1 MVQVDRPAREP
12 RVGFVGLGAMG
23 RPMATHLVGAGFAVT
38 VHSRSPGPV
47 EALVALGASR
57 ASTPAEVSSRSD
69 VILTSLP
76 GLDEVEAVV
85 TGPDGL
91 LSSLAAGSVIVDMST
106 LPPLGARRVALA
118 VQQARGSFLDAPV
131 SGGVRGA
138 QEATL
143 SIMVGG
149 SAAALE
155 RARPVLDALGSTI
168 VHCGE
173 SGAGQIAKACN
184 QLVVLSTIH
193 TVAQALVLAAAAGV
207 DPARIREALLGGF
220 ANSRVLDVHGQRML
234 DRNFQPGGTVRQ
246 NLRDARI
253 VLASADELGVSLHS
267 FEPVADALQALVDD
281 GQEGLDHSALFLVVE
296 RAAGRTPG

>member
-1 MVQVDRPAREP
+1 
-12 RVGFVGLGAMG
+12 MG
-23 RPMATHLVGAGFAVT
+23 RPMATHLVEAGFPLT
-38 VHSRSPGPV
+38 VHSRSWGPV
-47 EALVALGASR
+47 EALVAVGASA
-57 ASTPAEVSSRSD
+57 ASTPAEVASNSD

-85 TGPDGL
+85 LGPDGFTT
-91 LSSLAAGSVIVDMST
+91 SLTPGTLVVDMST
-106 LPPLGARRVALA
+106 IPPLDARRVAMA
-118 VQQARGSFLDAPV
+118 VREVRGDFLDAPV

-149 SAAALE
+149 ASEALD
-155 RARPVLDALGSTI
+155 RARPVLEALGKTI

-220 ANSRVLDVHGQRML
+220 AYSRVLDVHGQRML
-234 DRNFQPGGTVRQ
+234 DRDFRPGGTVKQ
-246 NLRDARI
+246 NQRDASI
-253 VLASADELGVSLHS
+253 VLASARELGVPLRS
-267 FEPVADALQALVDD
+267 FEPVAEGLQLLVD
-281 GQEGLDHSALFLVVE
+281 EGKEALDHSALFLIVE
-296 RAAGRTPG
+296 RSAGGRPS

>member
-1 MVQVDRPAREP
+1 MADTTARDL

-23 RPMATHLVGAGFAVT
+23 RPMATHLVEAGFPLT

-47 EALVALGASR
+47 EALVALGASA
-57 ASTPAEVSSRSD
+57 ASTPAEVASHSD

-85 TGPDGL
+85 LGPDGFTT
-91 LSSLAAGSVIVDMST
+91 SLTPGTVVVDMST
-106 LPPLGARRVALA
+106 IPPLDARRVAMA
-118 VQQARGSFLDAPV
+118 VREVRGDFLDAPV

-138 QEATL
+138 QEGTL

-149 SAAALE
+149 ASEALE
-155 RARPVLDALGSTI
+155 RARPVLEVLGKTI

-220 ANSRVLDVHGQRML
+220 AYSRVLDVHGQRML
-234 DRNFQPGGTVRQ
+234 DRDFRPGGTVKQ
-246 NLRDARI
+246 NQRDASI
-253 VLASADELGVSLHS
+253 VLASARELGVPLSS
-267 FEPVADALQALVDD
+267 FEPVAEGLQLLVD
-281 GQEGLDHSALFLVVE
+281 EGNEALDHSALFLIVE
-296 RAAGRTPG
+296 RSVGGRPS